1 MRITEQLPEED
12 AGEPPP
18 PEPHEN
24 YFDLVF
30 NAHDRLDMYP
40 PYPAA
45 VSGSSEFKLRL
56 FDDYE
61 TIEIEASLSGS
72 LAEKYRQLD
81 IEGKYQLEDHVERA
95 IGRFALELFDDQ
107 ASEAC
112 EKETVVLINNLPV
125 IFEPINNAMLV
136 GKWDDWEKRK
146 MTISSQCI
154 EDYDQQRL
162 LLGGLAAFVTYLEQ
176 Q

>member
-1 MRITEQLPEED
+1 MRTTEQLPEED
-12 AGEPPP
+12 AGEPPSL
-18 PEPHEN
+18 EPSDN

-40 PYPAA
+40 PYPVAT
-45 VSGSSEFKLRL
+45 SPTGEFEIRL

-61 TIEIEASLSGS
+61 TIEIEASLTGS
-72 LAEKYRQLD
+72 LAEKYQRLD
-81 IEGKYQLEDHVERA
+81 SEGRYQLADHVERA
-95 IGRFALELFDDQ
+95 IGRFALEIFGQ
-107 ASEAC
+107 SASDVC
-112 EKETVVLINNLPV
+112 ENETTVLINHLPV
-125 IFEPINNAMLV
+125 LFEPINNAMLV
-136 GKWDDWEKRK
+136 GKWVDWEKRK
-146 MTISSQCI
+146 MIITSQCI